1 MSKNWERILNA
12 GGEIM
17 WVEAEALRVNRI
29 KQGSLTPGL
38 MVAVLHPRHSP
49 HPWSESSLQEI
60 EN

>member
-17 WVEAEALRVNRI
+17 WVEAKALRVNKI

-49 HPWSESSLQEI
+49 RPWSESCLQEI